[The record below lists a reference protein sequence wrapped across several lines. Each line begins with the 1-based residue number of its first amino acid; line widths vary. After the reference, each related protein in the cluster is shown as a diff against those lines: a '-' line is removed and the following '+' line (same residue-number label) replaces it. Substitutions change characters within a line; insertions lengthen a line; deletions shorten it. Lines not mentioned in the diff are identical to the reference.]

1 MSGVFGMHGSAAAC
15 GWWVSSS
22 SAQLSE
28 GAHMKWTDMTVTLF
42 RCVYRHPP
50 QRCCVNVNVCRVSA
64 SESLLQ
70 YDSNLEVGVGLG
82 FKD

>member
-15 GWWVSSS
+15 GWWVLGC
-22 SAQLSE
+22 AQLSE

-42 RCVYRHPP
+42 RCVF

-64 SESLLQ
+64 SESLLH